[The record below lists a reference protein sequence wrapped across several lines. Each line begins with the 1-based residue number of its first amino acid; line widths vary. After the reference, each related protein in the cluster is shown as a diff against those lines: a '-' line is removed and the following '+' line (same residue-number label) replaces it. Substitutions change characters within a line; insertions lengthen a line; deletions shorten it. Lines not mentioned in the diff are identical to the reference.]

1 MSIKR
6 RKKRFVVGAVL
17 KEQGWAKVFF
27 PSHIWAQPKDRHRGL
42 LPPVNEKKSAPKKVC
57 KFSEESACPGTIL
70 SYRNPGAWHIGAV
83 PGQALRSRWY
93 TLFANF
99 NNKTG
104 FEGFSMMQNGKQQ
117 TKCAR
122 RAHGCTA
129 PVKLHLFLK
138 LSVPLLVGVS
148 PVTHAFF
155 PPSLPCTALTPFF
168 GLFGV
173 HKFGNHRNGQA
184 ACLLPLQC
192 IVMCILSSAA
202 GCCLTDSGVFCFVC
216 VSAWAVGD
224 SSVLGVAWRRWSLR
238 LCTYILASAYH

>member
-1 MSIKR
+1 MWAGTEKHKQMWFPPHTFDLERFFSPHTFGHNQKTGTGGSSLRSMKR
-6 RKKRFVVGAVL
+6 SLHRRRFVSFQKSL
-17 KEQGWAKVFF
+17 
-27 PSHIWAQPKDRHRGL
+27 PAQAQFYP
-42 LPPVNEKKSAPKKVC
+42 
-57 KFSEESACPGTIL
+57 
-70 SYRNPGAWHIGAV
+70 YRNPRGLAH
-83 PGQALRSRWY
+83 RSSARAG
-93 TLFANF
+93 TPEPMVHTVCKF

-104 FEGFSMMQNGKQQ
+104 FEGFSMIQNGKKQQQ
-117 TKCAR
+117 TESAR

-173 HKFGNHRNGQA
+173 HKIGNHRNGQA
-184 ACLLPLQC
+184 ACFQC

-224 SSVLGVAWRRWSLR
+224 G
-238 LCTYILASAYH
+238 